1 MQYDLNQ
8 ISDPKRFQRLVN
20 ASLIARFGENIRLTP
35 LQGIDGGSD
44 GETTTA
50 NPHMEFTIDNSST
63 YSNNPLVE
71 PPRPGRYLFQV
82 KYHRTG
88 ERPLSELRSL
98 VVREFKVALTNDV
111 LKRSDRQDMNY
122 FFLVTN
128 VTSSNDS
135 YQKIDEIRRNLLED
149 RHNLHADIWWG
160 ERITAFLDR
169 SPELWHAYPEL
180 FPGGVPPLWGMAATQ
195 QAEGLSRTLQLAVTH
210 QYERDRKVKF
220 RQVEL
225 EQKLLELF
233 VDLDIGLV
241 LDDDETFPPLPGR
254 FIPRTAIDLMDSNS
268 GLYRRHRKPHSA
280 LHLLLDDNLAIPRI
294 LLEGGPGQ
302 GKSTITQMAA
312 QIYREKFLE
321 TRESE
326 SRDSEWHRLCKLR
339 IPIRLE
345 LRDFAHW
352 IDQNSD
358 GTLEQYIASN
368 LRHDSGGATVLVE
381 DFHRLLQHSSII
393 LLLDGLDEIGKDDI
407 RDQVLDAAMAAV
419 TRFEKS
425 LKTDVRV
432 CLTTRPPALHGR
444 RSKLEGFVR
453 VVLVPMEPERIDD
466 YVERWL
472 HAQISNDE
480 ERNRIRSSF
489 NGRRQDSHV
498 EALARNPMQLS
509 VLLQFIQ
516 LKGEAFPDRR
526 AELYRDY
533 FQIVIDRDVEKSPEL
548 REDRDLVEGLHSY
561 LGFRLHGTAEIE
573 RGGRALKR
581 DVIVDLAGHWLERE
595 GHTKD
600 LAAKYFALGEERFGL
615 IVALSGEG
623 HETAYGFE
631 VQPIQEYFA
640 AAYISN
646 RLTNGKAHDVFEWLI
661 YRDYWREVALFLAGL
676 RRPNE
681 KADLVARSK
690 EADADVSILGQQ
702 NGRAIILQLLREGVL
717 SQPRHVQTEA
727 MRFII
732 GFLDEPVLRL
742 HRTPYAIIDSLSELT
757 QRYGNDE
764 IRMKI
769 VKIVEQ
775 VSQSNDQSLVSL
787 VHRLAGN
794 TLPKEKYIQL
804 LLGYS
809 GISPETRGL
818 VRITRPFNVP
828 GVIEE
833 LGSSYTFWEGIPS
846 RTLARRLWSS
856 AIYNATV
863 PEIVYPLGVH
873 SGLILEFAI
882 GLSDTRRR
890 RDDVIKINGASVPAI
905 WKLHQNIQLISFWP
919 LDDQGNPISDEEHL
933 ATGTA
938 AELSWTDGRSEPLSP
953 DVEQCLRD
961 LIYASDNVISALRDR
976 RKVEIDESVVAY
988 LTATSNHLAEPGIV
1002 GWVASRCAAEM
1013 LQSPPVFTSGLGLGG
1028 LLDDIK
1034 KVLTELYLLND
1045 NFLPRDVNIFE
1056 LVRFGIPLALRLAR
1070 GAALRPLYQVLADL
1084 VLERVDPAEKRY
1096 CSWLEGGVPL
1106 PPVLIRPLVDACRYE
1121 MEKLL
1126 RFVGSHTVP
1135 SHTGFY
1141 ATPRL
1146 KVQDT
1151 RRILKICR
1159 ETQDPEILQGAAIV
1173 LMNAKFARLVQPE
1186 LIQKILTA
1194 TPDSSLA
1201 MRLFHVSDSIRRQ
1214 KHDSNSKQLALDV
1227 AHRIVD
1233 QPEAHA
1239 FSVVNGAAA
1248 FLAEAEATRSKPLF
1262 EDRPELLG
1270 FD

>member
-1 MQYDLNQ
+1 M
-8 ISDPKRFQRLVN
+8 
-20 ASLIARFGENIRLTP
+20 
-35 LQGIDGGSD
+35 
-44 GETTTA
+44 
-50 NPHMEFTIDNSST
+50 
-63 YSNNPLVE
+63 
-71 PPRPGRYLFQV
+71 
-82 KYHRTG
+82 
-88 ERPLSELRSL
+88 
-98 VVREFKVALTNDV
+98 
-111 LKRSDRQDMNY
+111 
-122 FFLVTN
+122 
-128 VTSSNDS
+128 
-135 YQKIDEIRRNLLED
+135 
-149 RHNLHADIWWG
+149 
-160 ERITAFLDR
+160 
-169 SPELWHAYPEL
+169 
-180 FPGGVPPLWGMAATQ
+180 
-195 QAEGLSRTLQLAVTH
+195 
-210 QYERDRKVKF
+210 
-220 RQVEL
+220 
-225 EQKLLELF
+225 
-233 VDLDIGLV
+233 
-241 LDDDETFPPLPGR
+241 
-254 FIPRTAIDLMDSNS
+254 
-268 GLYRRHRKPHSA
+268 
-280 LHLLLDDNLAIPRI
+280 
-294 LLEGGPGQ
+294 
-302 GKSTITQMAA
+302 
-312 QIYREKFLE
+312 
-321 TRESE
+321 
-326 SRDSEWHRLCKLR
+326 
-339 IPIRLE
+339 
-345 LRDFAHW
+345 
-352 IDQNSD
+352 
-358 GTLEQYIASN
+358 
-368 LRHDSGGATVLVE
+368 
-381 DFHRLLQHSSII
+381 
-393 LLLDGLDEIGKDDI
+393 
-407 RDQVLDAAMAAV
+407 
-419 TRFEKS
+419 
-425 LKTDVRV
+425 
-432 CLTTRPPALHGR
+432 
-444 RSKLEGFVR
+444 
-453 VVLVPMEPERIDD
+453 
-466 YVERWL
+466 
-472 HAQISNDE
+472 
-480 ERNRIRSSF
+480 
-489 NGRRQDSHV
+489 
-498 EALARNPMQLS
+498 
-509 VLLQFIQ
+509 
-516 LKGEAFPDRR
+516 
-526 AELYRDY
+526 
-533 FQIVIDRDVEKSPEL
+533 
-548 REDRDLVEGLHSY
+548 
-561 LGFRLHGTAEIE
+561 
-573 RGGRALKR
+573 
-581 DVIVDLAGHWLERE
+581 
-595 GHTKD
+595 
-600 LAAKYFALGEERFGL
+600 
-615 IVALSGEG
+615 
-623 HETAYGFE
+623 
-631 VQPIQEYFA
+631 
-640 AAYISN
+640 
-646 RLTNGKAHDVFEWLI
+646 
-661 YRDYWREVALFLAGL
+661 
-676 RRPNE
+676 
-681 KADLVARSK
+681 VARAK
-690 EADADVSILGQQ
+690 EADADVSSLGQQ

-742 HRTPYAIIDSLSELT
+742 HRTPPAIIDSLSELT
-757 QRYGNDE
+757 QLYGNDE
-764 IRMKI
+764 IRKKI
-769 VKIVEQ
+769 VKIAEQ

-804 LLGYS
+804 VRGYS

-818 VRITRPFNVP
+818 VRITRPLNVP

-833 LGSSYTFWEGIPS
+833 LGSSDTFWEGIPS

-873 SGLILEFAI
+873 SGLILEFTI

-890 RDDVIKINGASVPAI
+890 RDDVIKINGASVLAI

-976 RKVEIDESVVAY
+976 RKVEIDESVAAY
-988 LTATSNHLAEPGIV
+988 LTATRNHLAEPGIV
-1002 GWVASRCAAEM
+1002 GWIASRCAAEM
-1013 LQSPPVFTSGLGLGG
+1013 LQSPPVFTSGLGPGG

-1034 KVLTELYLLND
+1034 KVLKELYLLND
-1045 NFLPRDVNIFE
+1045 NFLPREAYFVE
-1056 LVRFGIPLALRLAR
+1056 LFRFGIPLALRLAR

-1135 SHTGFY
+1135 SHTKFY